1 MKINGMNG
9 TFAVRSETID
19 AVAKKGYEKTEP
31 RQDSPIKVTISAEGI
46 KSYKDSILKGS
57 GLSNGVIMT
66 DYETMISG
74 RLPSKYGDRNENGE
88 YEKNY
93 RSIEDKANDLLGAYA
108 SIYDEI
114 VRGHEEGTR
123 EAYVAD
129 DSSETGYRKLSMEDE
144 IAELNKAFTKKAEQF
159 EAQNK
164 NNKEVIEILEAHAE
178 KVIKLSGGRT
188 SIAKGAQKELE
199 RAKKEVVPDNLSEKI
214 VKASK
219 VFADSYKLGG
229 SFSTVAKILDGIKII

>member
-66 DYETMISG
+66 
-74 RLPSKYGDRNENGE
+74 KYGDRNENGE